1 MVNKNGF
8 ITINDLF
15 FYIKN
20 ANYLYYMEYISLLE
34 LIEDEQLNIKSQYI
48 QLLSYLTNTTDL
60 TMELFNT
67 NVKDIF
73 AMGIIMV
80 CVLREKNGIHL
91 LGSGTIIIE
100 PKIIHGGKSVGH
112 IEDVI
117 VHPNYR
123 NQGIAQTIL
132 DKLIDYSKK
141 DCYKV
146 ILNCNPNMEQFY
158 NRAGFEKKCI
168 QMALLHPLHST

>member
-1 MVNKNGF
+1 
-8 ITINDLF
+8 
-15 FYIKN
+15 
-20 ANYLYYMEYISLLE
+20 MEYISLFD
-34 LIEDEQLNIKSQYI
+34 LIEYEQCNVKSQYI
-48 QLLSYLTNTTDL
+48 HLLSYLTSTYDL
-60 TMELFNT
+60 TLEEFN
-67 NVKDIF
+67 KKIRDISK
-73 AMGIIMV
+73 MGLIIV
-80 CVLREKNGIHL
+80 CILREPTGIRL

-112 IEDVI
+112 IEDVV
-117 VHPNYR
+117 VHPDYR

-132 DKLIDYSKK
+132 DKLIDYSRG

-168 QMALLHPLHST
+168 QMALLHPLQST

>member
-1 MVNKNGF
+1 
-8 ITINDLF
+8 
-15 FYIKN
+15 
-20 ANYLYYMEYISLLE
+20 MEYISLLE
-34 LIEDEQLNIKSQYI
+34 LIEDEQAIVKCQYI
-48 QLLSYLTNTTDL
+48 QLLSYLTITHDL
-60 TMELFNT
+60 TLEQFN
-67 NVKDIF
+67 KKIRDISK
-73 AMGIIMV
+73 MGIIIV
-80 CVLREKNGIHL
+80 CILREPTGIKL

-112 IEDVI
+112 IEDLV

-132 DKLIDYSKK
+132 DKLVDYSKK

-146 ILNCNPNMEQFY
+146 ILNCNPNLESFY
-158 NRAGFEKKCI
+158 KMAGFEKKCI

>member
-1 MVNKNGF
+1 
-8 ITINDLF
+8 
-15 FYIKN
+15 
-20 ANYLYYMEYISLLE
+20 MEYISLLE
-34 LIEDEQLNIKSQYI
+34 LLENEQQNIKLQYI
-48 QLLSYLTNTTDL
+48 QLLSYLTSTYDL
-60 TMELFNT
+60 TLEQFNQ
-67 NVKDIF
+67 NIKDISNI
-73 AMGIIMV
+73 GLIIV
-80 CVLREKNGIHL
+80 CILRENNTIRL

-112 IEDVI
+112 IEDLV

-132 DKLIDYSKK
+132 NKLIDYSKE

-158 NRAGFEKKCI
+158 NRLGFEKKCI
-168 QMALLHPLHST
+168 QMAILHQL

>member
-1 MVNKNGF
+1 
-8 ITINDLF
+8 
-15 FYIKN
+15 
-20 ANYLYYMEYISLLE
+20 MEYISLLE

-48 QLLSYLTNTTDL
+48 HLLSYLTSTYDL
-60 TMELFNT
+60 TIQQFNQ
-67 NVKDIF
+67 NIKDIF
-73 AMGIIMV
+73 AMGIIIV
-80 CVLREKNGIHL
+80 CILRESTGIKL

-112 IEDVI
+112 VEDVV
-117 VHPNYR
+117 VHPDYR

-132 DKLIDYSKK
+132 DKLVDYSKY

-146 ILNCNPNMEQFY
+146 ILNCNPNMEHFY

-168 QMALLHPLHST
+168 QMALLHPLQST

>member
-1 MVNKNGF
+1 
-8 ITINDLF
+8 
-15 FYIKN
+15 
-20 ANYLYYMEYISLLE
+20 MEYISLFD
-34 LIEDEQLNIKSQYI
+34 LIEYEQYNVKSQYI
-48 QLLSYLTNTTDL
+48 HLLSYLTSTYDL
-60 TMELFNT
+60 TMEEFN
-67 NVKDIF
+67 KKIRDISN
-73 AMGIIMV
+73 MGIIIV
-80 CVLREKNGIHL
+80 CILRENTGIRV

-112 IEDVI
+112 IEDVV
-117 VHPNYR
+117 VHPDYR

-132 DKLIDYSKK
+132 DKLIDYSRG

-168 QMALLHPLHST
+168 QMTLLHPLQST